1 MKLRVLI
8 AWGVITIPFFV
19 GAMPSAAELDAVAP
33 VVQELMQPEQEAL
46 KSGKKTRTEV
56 ADVAIALVAQAD
68 GDAAKLLL
76 AKGAFS
82 MYVKDG
88 QFDKAEETLDLIRTE
103 IPDVPPQYLANL
115 IETSLKRVSRKNGGQ
130 LYRILDET
138 KALARCANETKKLE
152 AQAKA
157 KPDDA
162 ALMTSLAE
170 HYAVLGDWEK
180 ALGAFEKGGDAK
192 AADMAKAEKAGAE
205 DAKAIADF
213 WWDYPNKKG
222 DELEKPFK
230 RHAAELYGNAL
241 ASGKLVGLNKI
252 QVERRIK
259 EAESLGEAVVQ
270 APASTTGASDA
281 RKRYCVIDLSGG
293 PNATKYPVSY
303 LNDVPKGGWTDEF
316 KTTKLVLRKI
326 EPGSFEYAPGKKFK
340 LTKPFHI
347 GVFEVT
353 QKQYELVMG
362 NNPSAHRGDN
372 RPVENLS
379 YEMLRGKM
387 KGLTW
392 PQTDEVDDN
401 TFIAYIRKRTNLH
414 FDLPT
419 EVQWEYACR
428 AGTKSKYNNG
438 GNSKEDMVKCGLC
451 AENDGRNRHT
461 SVVGSFVANKW
472 GLYDMHGNVWESCLD
487 RIVGER
493 WGGGFSWVEYP
504 NNADVNPVGSHI
516 GMFRAVRGGCWGSV
530 VGECSSDFR
539 FRWHPSSKNDADG
552 FRLAIQP
559 PFVPPKS
566 NAKK

>member
-1 MKLRVLI
+1 MRLRVLL

-19 GAMPSAAELDAVAP
+19 EAMPSAAELDAVAP

-56 ADVAIALVAQAD
+56 ADAAIALVAQAD
-68 GDAAKLLL
+68 GEAAKLLL

-88 QFDKAEETLDLIRTE
+88 QFDKAEETLNLIRTE

-162 ALMTSLAE
+162 ALMTNLAE

-192 AADMAKAEKAGAE
+192 AAGMAKAEKAGAE

-230 RHAAELYGNAL
+230 QHAAELYGNAL
-241 ASGKLVGLNKI
+241 ASGKLVGLNKV

-270 APASTTGASDA
+270 APAAT
-281 RKRYCVIDLSGG
+281 ISGG
-293 PNATKYPVSY
+293 KLKSCVVELPNGEKLDFIICPAGTFKMGWPADVVKKAGGYDEAFTEHKVKITRPFLISKFAITRGQWGAVTGDGNVGTTPKTIGDEVS
-303 LNDVPKGGWTDEF
+303 VCQFF
-316 KTTKLVLRKI
+316 KKLASIIGTRIPNGYEVRFPT
-326 EPGSFEYAPGKKFK
+326 EAEHEYA
-340 LTKPFHI
+340 L
-347 GVFEVT
+347 
-353 QKQYELVMG
+353 
-362 NNPSAHRGDN
+362 
-372 RPVENLS
+372 
-379 YEMLRGKM
+379 
-387 KGLTW
+387 
-392 PQTDEVDDN
+392 
-401 TFIAYIRKRTNLH
+401 
-414 FDLPT
+414 
-419 EVQWEYACR
+419 R
-428 AGTKSKYNNG
+428 AGDPKSLY
-438 GNSKEDMVKCGLC
+438 SQYHLTRDDETMVIAG
-451 AENDGRNRHT
+451 T
-461 SVVGSFVANKW
+461 NKW
-472 GLYDMHGNVWESCLD
+472 GLANMRTGAGVLLCMQDTVGTKKTDFVEFEGGTILRLKYENEMVDPIWD
-487 RIVGER
+487 VGENAHIT
-493 WGGGFSWVEYP
+493 WQGGWCNRGSYGKGHGYGGKVLFHVVIAPKQELLNIYP
-504 NNADVNPVGSHI
+504 RIKG
-516 GMFRAVRGGCWGSV
+516 RT
-530 VGECSSDFR
+530 
-539 FRWHPSSKNDADG
+539 
-552 FRLAIQP
+552 
-559 PFVPPKS
+559 PPKPS
-566 NAKK
+566 KK

>member
-1 MKLRVLI
+1 MNFKSIVVCGLLAVP
-8 AWGVITIPFFV
+8 AVIE
-19 GAMPSAAELDAVAP
+19 AMPSAAELDAVAP
-33 VVQELMQPEQEAL
+33 VVQELMQPEQDAL
-46 KSGKKTRTEV
+46 KAGKKTKTEV
-56 ADVAIALVAQAD
+56 ADAAIALVSQAD
-68 GDAAKLLL
+68 GEAAKLLL
-76 AKGAFS
+76 AKGAFGFY
-82 MYVKDG
+82 MRDG
-88 QFDKAEETLDLIRTE
+88 AFDKAEETLDLIRTE
-103 IPDVPPQYLANL
+103 VPDVPPQYLANL

-138 KALARCANETKKLE
+138 KVLARYANETKKLE
-152 AQAKA
+152 TQAKA
-157 KPDDA
+157 KPADTA
-162 ALMTSLAE
+162 ITTKLAE
-170 HYAVLGDWEK
+170 HYAVLGDWAK
-180 ALGAFEKGGDAK
+180 ALDAFEKGGDAK
-192 AADMAKAEKAGAE
+192 AAGVAKDEKAGAA

-213 WWDYPNKKG
+213 WWDYPNKK
-222 DELEKPFK
+222 DAELEKPFK
-230 RHAAELYGNAL
+230 QHAAKLYADAV
-241 ASGKLVGLNKI
+241 ASGKLVGLNKV

-259 EAESLGEAVVQ
+259 EAESLGEPVAQ
-270 APASTTGASDA
+270 ESAATTSGGG
-281 RKRYCVIDLSGG
+281 RKLYCVIDLSGG

-303 LNDVPKGGWTDEF
+303 LNDVPRGGWTDEY
-316 KTTKLVLRKI
+316 KTTKLVLRRI
-326 EPGSFEYAPGKKFK
+326 EPGSFEYLPGKKFK

-362 NNPSAHRGDN
+362 NNPSAYKGDN

-379 YEMLRGKM
+379 YEMLRGKV

-438 GNSKEDMVKCGLC
+438 GNSKEDMFKCGLC

-472 GLYDMHGNVWESCLD
+472 GLYDMHGNVWEWCLD
-487 RIVGER
+487 RTGTGGD
-493 WGGGFSWVEYP
+493 WGWVCWSDEGKETDVDPKGVQNGSCRIIRGQSWCDEF
-504 NNADVNPVGSHI
+504 NNTASNQRGRLPVQSLSC
-516 GMFRAVRGGCWGSV
+516 ANV
-530 VGECSSDFR
+530 
-539 FRWHPSSKNDADG
+539 G

-559 PFVPPKS
+559 PFVPPKPV
-566 NAKK
+566 KK

>member
-56 ADVAIALVAQAD
+56 ADAAIALVAQAD
-68 GDAAKLLL
+68 GEAAKLLL

-115 IETSLKRVSRKNGGQ
+115 IETSLKRVSRKNGAR
-130 LYRILDET
+130 LYQILDEVKLLARYHDEVKRLEIQAKKRPAD
-138 KALARCANETKKLE
+138 KALKTN
-152 AQAKA
+152 
-157 KPDDA
+157 
-162 ALMTSLAE
+162 LAE

-180 ALGAFEKGGDAK
+180 ALAAFEKGDNAK
-192 AADMAKAEKAGAE
+192 AAQMSVDENAGAK

-213 WWDYPNKKG
+213 WWDYPNKK
-222 DELEKPFK
+222 DAALEKPFK
-230 RHAAELYGNAL
+230 RHAAELYGRAV
-241 ASGKLVGLNKI
+241 AAGTLVGLN
-252 QVERRIK
+252 QVQVSRRIE
-259 EAESLGEAVVQ
+259 EAKALGEPIFA
-270 APASTTGASDA
+270 AEGKGDGL
-281 RKRYCVIDLSGG
+281 YCVIDLSGG

-303 LNDVPKGGWTDEF
+303 LNDVPKGGWTDEY
-316 KTTKLVLRKI
+316 KTTKLVLRRI
-326 EPGSFEYAPGKKFK
+326 EPGSFEYLPGKKFK

-362 NNPSAHRGDN
+362 NNPSAYKGDM
-372 RPVENLS
+372 RPVANVS
-379 YEMLRGKM
+379 YKLLRGGE
-387 KGLTW
+387 KGLSW
-392 PQTDEVDDN
+392 PSSDAVDEK
-401 TFIAYIRKRTNLH
+401 TFMYSIRERTGLH

-428 AGTKSKYNNG
+428 AGTKSMFNNG
-438 GNSKEDMVKCGLC
+438 GNTRDDMLKL
-451 AENDGRNRHT
+451 GRCRGNGGGT
-461 SVVGSFVANKW
+461 VVVGGYLPNRW
-472 GLYDMHGNVWESCLD
+472 GLYDMHGNVSEWCLDCAFGASRTSWESD
-487 RIVGER
+487 PKET
-493 WGGGFSWVEYP
+493 
-504 NNADVNPVGSHI
+504 DVDPVGRGGSRNHYT
-516 GMFRAVRGGCWGSV
+516 RGGCGARRWDMCASTVREFWDNADWG
-530 VGECSSDFR
+530 
-539 FRWHPSSKNDADG
+539 NG

-559 PFVPPKS
+559 PFVPPKPS
-566 NAKK
+566 TKK